1 MDANMMMGLEA
12 AIKANDSKGIMQCI
26 ADAVNEVLEYHR
38 THRPVNTQRA
48 YTPKQKEWTVK
59 SQPSSFALVLSP
71 FGVN

>member
-1 MDANMMMGLEA
+1 MMMGLEA
-12 AIKANDSKGIMQCI
+12 TIKADDSEGIAQHI

-38 THRPVNTQRA
+38 THRPVNMQRA

-71 FGVN
+71 FIVN

>member
-1 MDANMMMGLEA
+1 MDADVTTGLEA
-12 AIKANDSKGIMQCI
+12 AVKADDSEGIAQRI

-38 THRPVNTQRA
+38 THRPANTQRA

-71 FGVN
+71 FVVN